1 MIDPRLIVALTEWL
15 KARVPAVGDRV
26 QPLAA
31 SVPDAGPFVVYH
43 GTAHNHVLTLKGL
56 SGKVTARVLLVVWH
70 TDHLRACHL
79 ATKIVGRQDDPG
91 LHGLGREAPLAY
103 PDIDVGEEDPI
114 PAGAVAVERCF
125 LLPDSVQRDV
135 APIDGGEDRWF
146 AVPLEFEIV
155 YTAG

>member
-31 SVPDAGPFVVYH
+31 AVPDVGPFVAYG
-43 GTAHNHVLTLKGL
+43 GTLHDHELTLKDLTGFV
-56 SGKVTARVLLVVWH
+56 KARVLLLVWH

-79 ATKIVGRQDDPG
+79 ATKIVGTKADPG
-91 LHGLGREAPLAY
+91 LHGRAGPLAY
-103 PDIDVGEEDPI
+103 PAIDVGEDDPI
-114 PAGAVAVERCF
+114 PDGQVAVQRCF
-125 LLPDSVQRDV
+125 FLPDSVQRDV
-135 APIDGGEDRWF
+135 APIDGSEDRWF
-146 AVPLEFEIV
+146 CVPLEFEIR